1 MDISVTGTEQRFGIL
16 FRGKRKKGK
25 VIKEVKEDNEY
36 GGIQHKKRWF
46 LGTKNLTSTLERIQ
60 VYNTE

>member
-1 MDISVTGTEQRFGIL
+1 MGYSFEE
-16 FRGKRKKGK
+16 RGKKGK
-25 VIKEVKEDNEY
+25 VIKEVKEKIMNME
-36 GGIQHKKRWF
+36 GIQHKKRWF